1 MLSRVAGVTTKV
13 VQLAA
18 LPAFLVGVALGVTPR
33 KAQLVSGTED
43 RREARLEADF
53 FAAGGPPTR
62 PLDLAAAPAAVAS
75 GAPTGWFQVTVVS
88 LHEDPASAA
97 RVAAQTQG
105 LLGDA
110 AAFLADPA
118 RAPLRERLEDE
129 RSPAPLT
136 PPEAAALERAGL
148 TSPIGIGAARGARAL
163 ALGPLVVVA
172 DLKADLSELRPNPLA
187 ALLGA
192 RAERT
197 FSEGDPAGAHPPV
210 LDLVVEAG
218 DLAAAERLA
227 ATCAGYLELPAE
239 LLLRAPWDPAGV
251 SVAEARARA
260 TFLAAQRA
268 VREAL
273 ERPQDLLFPGRDG
286 DSPEEVEDM
295 LRRAREVLRARVQAM
310 VGDGP
315 DVDQVVLDEY
325 LRALDDSRFGFPA
338 GFVAAGLEPTTHKRL
353 AARLGGVP
361 VTVATGAQAGA
372 ARPVVWLEPA
382 PGALALSAAG
392 RARSVGRR
400 LDLGRLRFQRLAC
413 GLPALLAWLR
423 AAGAK
428 EARLEVSDARNSEPR

>member
-1 MLSRVAGVTTKV
+1 MLCRVAGVTTKV

-33 KAQLVSGTED
+33 KAQLVPEAED

-53 FAAGGPPTR
+53 FAAGALPTR
-62 PLDLAAAPAAVAS
+62 PLDLAATPAAVAS
-75 GAPTGWFQVTVVS
+75 AAPTGWFQVTVVS
-88 LHEDPASAA
+88 LHEDSAA
-97 RVAAQTQG
+97 AAKVAAHTQA

-118 RAPLRERLEDE
+118 RAGLRARLEDE

-136 PPEAAALERAGL
+136 PPEAAALDRAGL
-148 TSPIGIGAARGARAL
+148 ASPIGVGAAAGTRAL

-172 DLKADLSELRPNPLA
+172 DLKADFSELRPNPLA

-192 RAERT
+192 RADRT
-197 FSEGDPAGAHPPV
+197 FSEGDPAGARSPAV
-210 LDLVVEAG
+210 DLVVEVA
-218 DLAAAERLA
+218 DEAAAARLA

-251 SVAEARARA
+251 SAGEARARA
-260 TFLAAQRA
+260 TYLAAQRA

-286 DSPEEVEDM
+286 DAPDAVEDM
-295 LRRAREVLRARVQAM
+295 LRRAREALRARVKAL
-310 VGDGP
+310 VAAGP
-315 DVDQVVLDEY
+315 DVDEAVLEEY
-325 LRALDDSRFGFPA
+325 LRALDDSGLGFPSGLA
-338 GFVAAGLEPTTHKRL
+338 VAALELPARRRL

-361 VTVATGAQAGA
+361 VTVATGAQGG
-372 ARPVVWLEPA
+372 ARPAVWLEPA

-392 RARSVGRR
+392 RVRSVGRR
-400 LDLGRLRFQRLAC
+400 LDLGRLRFQRIAC
-413 GLPALLAWLR
+413 GLPALLVWLR
-423 AAGAK
+423 AAGAR
-428 EARLEVSDARNSEPR
+428 EARVEVSDARGGEPR